1 MKKIT
6 QPVASDKISYTPF
19 NDPVGG
25 TSIQGI
31 RGVAGSE
38 NVYIAGTL
46 ITTGQGLLYEGP
58 LAGSGEK
65 GVWNALTFTSPG
77 IDDVTLTS
85 CYGPNNGVDGN
96 VQIVGAYQRSSSG
109 KKNLGFLYEGPASGG
124 GTWTTI
130 APNGGNVNNV
140 FVHSIMGGI
149 AVGNYDVGGEPNGY
163 AFLYDIKTQVSTTY
177 RVPDSYSTTLYGI
190 WHNGGSSYTL
200 VGGCTMAKVGKLS
213 QAFLVDYDSASKTY
227 SNLKTYQYDNEPV
240 ASIVTH
246 FEGITIADDGGYN
259 IAAMGLNL
267 KQAVSAAFVQVQR
280 EQNGSFGEAKWTNVA
295 FPGAVLTTGN
305 TVFRN
310 NILGIYAAIATGVPM
325 IGSYSAKVLS

>member
-6 QPVASDKISYTPF
+6 QPVQSDNISFTTF

-25 TSIQGI
+25 TGIQGI

-46 ITTGQGLLYEGP
+46 TTTGQGLLYEGP

-65 GVWNALTFTSPG
+65 GTWNALTYTSPDF
-77 IDDVTLTS
+77 DDVTLTS
-85 CYGPNNGVDGN
+85 CYGPNNGVNGN
-96 VQIVGAYQRSSSG
+96 VQIVGAYQRSSTG
-109 KKNLGFLYEGPASGG
+109 KQNLGFLYEGPASGG

-149 AVGNYDVGGEPNGY
+149 AVGNYDVGGDTNGY
-163 AFLYDIKTQVSTTY
+163 AFLYDFKTQVSTTY
-177 RVPDSYSTTLYGI
+177 MVPDSYSTTLYGI

-200 VGGCTMAKVGKLS
+200 IGGCTMAKVGKLS
-213 QAFLVDYDSASKTY
+213 QAFIVDYDAATKTY
-227 SNLKTYQYDNEPV
+227 SNLRTYQYDNEAI

-246 FEGITIADDGGYN
+246 FEGITVADDGGFN

-267 KQAVSAAFVQVQR
+267 KQGVYAAFVQVHR
-280 EQNGSFGEAKWTNVA
+280 EKDGSFGPATWTNVA
-295 FPGAVLTTGN
+295 YPGAVLTTGN
-305 TVFRN
+305 TVYRN
-310 NILGIYAAIATGVPM
+310 NLLGIYASISSGVATT
-325 IGSYSAKVLS
+325 GSFNAKILN